1 MGTGHRDPRLRLGHR
16 RPHLAATV
24 GGVHPV

>member
-1 MGTGHRDPRLRLGHR
+1 MGTGHRDPRLRPGHR

-24 GGVHPV
+24 GGSSR